1 MQSSTILQTNGK
13 VLIVDDDR
21 TTRLLT
27 RSALE
32 PAGFEVLDAAN
43 GEEALALFDAYTPDL
58 VLLDLLM
65 PEMDGYQVCRK
76 LRSNPANAD
85 IPLLMMTGLNDL
97 ETISRAYQAGATDF
111 ITKPVRWPVLPHRV
125 AYLIQ
130 SSRTHRALKES
141 EERHKNFFEHNKSV
155 ILVVDP
161 ADGSIA
167 DANPAACSFYGW
179 TRDEMQQKTIADL
192 STLSMEQLVIEMQ
205 KAVSG
210 ECNHCFFD
218 HRLADS
224 TIRQVEIFCSP
235 VISCRKPL
243 IVAIVHDI
251 SERRLAEEALR
262 ESETRFRSI
271 MDLTPTIAVQGYN
284 LNGTTTYWNHFSEQ
298 LYGYLQE
305 EAVGT
310 NLLDLIIPPEMR
322 EDVKG
327 AMTWM
332 AENGQPIPSSELQLM
347 RKDGSRVPVFS
358 SHALLH
364 PPGKEPELFCMDLD
378 LSALKQTEAELR
390 EAKDAA
396 EAASAAKTSFL
407 ATMSHEIRTPLSALL
422 GNIELLEQT
431 AMLPLQQ
438 QYLQD
443 CSSAARMLLQVINDV
458 LDFSKI
464 EAGKFELAN
473 EPFSLTEMGRQLV
486 RIFAITAEKKGL
498 DLTLSLADDL
508 PGRFCGDQHRLRQII
523 SNLLSNAIK
532 FTLQGQISL
541 QLSRLEASPETSER
555 LLITVSDTGIGI
567 PREKQG
573 LIFES
578 FTQVENFNKRR
589 HSGTGLGLSICRRLA
604 EMMGGEISLQSVP
617 DQGST
622 FTLSLPVT
630 TCPEPEQKPVT
641 DTDTDTFSFSRKILL
656 ADDDQ
661 LGRSVITSM
670 LQRSGHAVTAV
681 ESGVELLEML
691 QREAFDIVLT
701 DISMPDLDG
710 IGVARIIRSGER
722 PGINPKIPMIAITAH
737 AFSTDRE
744 YFLKIGIDG
753 YVAKPVDFSI
763 LLAKIESL
771 CCLGR

>member
-1 MQSSTILQTNGK
+1 MRSSTILQTNGK

-21 TTRLLT
+21 TTRLLA

-32 PAGFEVLDAAN
+32 PAGYEIQDVAS
-43 GEEALALFDAYTPDL
+43 GKEALELFDTYTPDL
-58 VLLDLLM
+58 VLLDMLM

-76 LRSNPANAD
+76 LRGNPTNAD
-85 IPLLMMTGLNDL
+85 VSILMMTGLNDL
-97 ETISRAYQAGATDF
+97 ETISRAYQSGVTDF
-111 ITKPVRWPVLPHRV
+111 ITKPVHWAVLQHRV

-130 SSRTHRALKES
+130 SNRALRALQES
-141 EERHKNFFEHNKSV
+141 EERHKNFFEHNQSV
-155 ILVVDP
+155 ILVIDP

-179 TRDEMQQKTIADL
+179 TRDEMRQKTIADL

-218 HRLADS
+218 HRLADTS
-224 TIRQVEIFCSP
+224 IRPVEIFCSP
-235 VISCRKPL
+235 VTCSGKTL

-271 MDLTPTIAVQGYN
+271 MELTPAIAVQGYN
-284 LNGTTTYWNHFSEQ
+284 LNGITTYWNHYSEQ
-298 LYGYLQE
+298 LYGYLRE
-305 EAVGT
+305 EAVGK

-332 AENGQPIPSSELQLM
+332 AENEQPIPSSELLLM

-390 EAKDAA
+390 QAKNAA
-396 EAASAAKTSFL
+396 EAASTAKSSFL

-473 EPFSLTEMGRQLV
+473 EPFSLTEMSSQV
-486 RIFAITAEKKGL
+486 IRIFAITAEKKGL
-498 DLTLSLADDL
+498 RLTLTMADDL
-508 PGRFCGDQHRLRQII
+508 PERFCGDQLRLRQII

-532 FTLQGQISL
+532 FTRQGQVSL
-541 QLSRLEASPETSER
+541 QLSRLEETPETGER
-555 LLITVSDTGIGI
+555 LLITVSDTGVGI
-567 PREKQG
+567 PREKQD

-589 HSGTGLGLSICRRLA
+589 HAGTGLGLSICRKLA

-617 DQGST
+617 DQGSI

-630 TCPEPEQKPVT
+630 TCPEPDNVP
-641 DTDTDTFSFSRKILL
+641 DTEIDTDTFSFSRRILL

-670 LQRSGHAVTAV
+670 LKRSGHAVTAV
-681 ESGVELLEML
+681 ESGGELLEML

-710 IGVARIIRSGER
+710 TEVARIIRSGER
-722 PGINPKIPMIAITAH
+722 PGINPHIPMIAITAH

-753 YVAKPVDFSI
+753 YVAKPVDFSV

-771 CCLGR
+771 CRLGR